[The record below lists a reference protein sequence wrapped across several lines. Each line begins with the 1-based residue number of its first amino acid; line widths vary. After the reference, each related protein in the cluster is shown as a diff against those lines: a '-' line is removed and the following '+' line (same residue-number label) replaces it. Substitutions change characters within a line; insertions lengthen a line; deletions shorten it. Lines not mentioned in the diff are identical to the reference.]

1 MATVID
7 SLLIELGLDTSKFD
21 ANQKKS
27 VEELRK
33 FDDQAQKTSKNTQQG
48 AKNIGDGFEKAR
60 NALISLGVAFIGIK
74 GFTSLVQQT
83 TVTNAGLA
91 RTAELF
97 RMSAREVDAWG
108 GVLKSVGGNAQDF
121 QSSFQAI
128 QSGAAAVQFGNT
140 AILETLGKL
149 QALDAYDYDKK
160 SVDIYKLA
168 DAIKRFSDANGEQAA
183 LIQAEA
189 MGINRNFFMILKQ
202 GSEIMHKLYGESDK
216 LSGVTEQNTLK
227 AQKLQEQW
235 GRVEQ
240 ALSGAGNQIMDQMY
254 PALGKLAEGTEFSIE
269 KFIEWDKALDG
280 GLSNA
285 TIFTGGLLSVMS
297 VLTALGV
304 SISTQIATIAKWGLT
319 IEGIVT
325 SPWFAR
331 FTGALGL
338 MLYSG
343 GLNKG
348 EDAEIKK
355 IHEEQDK
362 REGVTRD
369 TTGRVITKNGKPV
382 NGYENLTPEVQKNFA
397 DLESKYKLPAG
408 MLDKLWSIESSRGS
422 NMGPSS
428 TGATGHFQ
436 FMPKTAAAYKM
447 TEADTY
453 DLNKSSEAAAHMMSD
468 LLKQFKGDEA
478 KAIAAYNW
486 GSGNVENKGMGAIP
500 PETQAYLK
508 KYGTQPANQPVLT
521 SNQNYM
527 GANISTPSNQATTNN
542 SNSEVN
548 IQNVNVQTQA
558 TDAKGIAQDMKVAIQ
573 NNSLINYG
581 MVGNR

>member
-33 FDDQAQKTSKNTQQG
+33 FDEQAQKTSKNTQQG

-202 GSEIMHKLYGESDK
+202 GSEVMHKLYGESDK

-527 GANISTPSNQATTNN
+527 GANISTPSNQATNN

>member
-202 GSEIMHKLYGESDK
+202 GSEVMHKLYGESDK

-397 DLESKYKLPAG
+397 DLESKYKLPHG

-428 TGATGHFQ
+428 AGATGHFQ

-527 GANISTPSNQATTNN
+527 GANISTPSNQATNN

-558 TDAKGIAQDMKVAIQ
+558 TDAKGIAQDMKMAIQ

>member
-202 GSEIMHKLYGESDK
+202 GSEVMHKLYGESDK

-527 GANISTPSNQATTNN
+527 GANISTPSNQATNN

>member
-202 GSEIMHKLYGESDK
+202 GSEVMHKLYGESDK

-397 DLESKYKLPAG
+397 DLESKYKLPPG

-428 TGATGHFQ
+428 AGATGHFQ

-527 GANISTPSNQATTNN
+527 GANISTPSNQATNN

-558 TDAKGIAQDMKVAIQ
+558 TDAKGIAQDMKMAIQ

>member
-527 GANISTPSNQATTNN
+527 GANISTPSNQATNN

>member
-202 GSEIMHKLYGESDK
+202 GSEVMHKLYGESDK

-362 REGVTRD
+362 KEGVTRD

>member
-74 GFTSLVQQT
+74 GFTSFAQQT
-83 TVTNAGLA
+83 TTTNAGLA

-202 GSEIMHKLYGESDK
+202 GSEVMHKLYGESDK

-527 GANISTPSNQATTNN
+527 GANISTPSNQATNN